1 MRVRCVL
8 HHRASTA
15 FFGDFLLIS
24 ELIVSCCLYQVP
36 KPQVQVQV
44 QIPDLQ
50 VGVQVQVPMSQVQVQ
65 VQVPITPDQVH
76 AKY

>member
-15 FFGDFLLIS
+15 FFGDLLLIS

-44 QIPDLQ
+44 PDLQ